1 VPRYDSETDVF
12 FNGRGARMQ
21 TKTIVN
27 PAFYLPSHLAHYG
40 PKVSAHTAVY
50 LPAEGDRPGGY
61 LMDGVELPER
71 LYEKPSI
78 SLPAQPGL
86 DIPAK
91 PVLLTAFDHDWLKP
105 RECFVV
111 TGVDFEQLTGGKH
124 WRQYSSTLQMIDGMK
139 NPSLGYGADVKVE
152 VHSRFVQ
159 PFLDITLLFLGLPLV
174 LAGDGRNMFL
184 AVGRCVLIV
193 VMFMAVVMGSQLLGT
208 SLMLSPALAAWCP
221 LMIFVPMAVGMSEP
235 FRQ

>member
-1 VPRYDSETDVF
+1 CSRRSRGQLLGRELQQLVILGISSYNAQDLIKGNIRELVPRYDSETDVF

-124 WRQYSSTLQMIDGMK
+124 WRQYSSTLQMI
-139 NPSLGYGADVKVE
+139 
-152 VHSRFVQ
+152 
-159 PFLDITLLFLGLPLV
+159 
-174 LAGDGRNMFL
+174 
-184 AVGRCVLIV
+184 
-193 VMFMAVVMGSQLLGT
+193 
-208 SLMLSPALAAWCP
+208 
-221 LMIFVPMAVGMSEP
+221 
-235 FRQ
+235 